1 MLKEGSDHKV
11 YNISFFRLHFCDLR
25 LRFPTSY
32 EINVYNP
39 KNEIVGLE

>member
-1 MLKEGSDHKV
+1 MNNL
-11 YNISFFRLHFCDLR
+11 FCDLR
-25 LRFPTSY
+25 LRFPTSH

>member
-1 MLKEGSDHKV
+1 MNNL
-11 YNISFFRLHFCDLR
+11 FCDLR

-39 KNEIVGLE
+39 KHEIVGLE